1 MKSDDLI
8 EEIWERR
15 EKKRSYFEP
24 RKGIF
29 GDLTDFKRK
38 KKSNKSKLNSK
49 SKINNF
55 SQYLEKP
62 QNAPIQL
69 AKPTIKDV
77 GNSLLIKESEDS
89 LSFDDGITF
98 HFHGKFNAV
107 NSCWQREKCKD
118 LGLNYTLGII
128 YENEA
133 TNKALEIRRLVPS
146 REKRISPDG
155 NCLFRSLSFVITGT
169 DYNHQL
175 IRELIVNKVKGEYR
189 EQSSKYCNAHNDLLP
204 ESKCQSVEEY
214 LKISMMD
221 CIGSWGT
228 DLEIFLMAQILR
240 TDIFV
245 YKDDERNWMKFSG
258 YGFNDRHSVHE
269 LTESRIYL
277 RLYMSHFQPVVKV
290 KEIAKFSSK

>member
-1 MKSDDLI
+1 MPICPLWSGLILGPQLYPNYPSMTYTNAIAVNWMRIVKITILKNESKLRAGDFIRKLREGIVGIIKAFCFVIKREKTKKMKSDDLI

-15 EKKRSYFEP
+15 KKKRSYFEP

-38 KKSNKSKLNSK
+38 NISNKSKLNSK

-98 HFHGKFNAV
+98 HFHGKFNPV

-169 DYNHQL
+169 DYNH
-175 IRELIVNKVKGEYR
+175 
-189 EQSSKYCNAHNDLLP
+189 
-204 ESKCQSVEEY
+204 
-214 LKISMMD
+214 
-221 CIGSWGT
+221 
-228 DLEIFLMAQILR
+228 
-240 TDIFV
+240 
-245 YKDDERNWMKFSG
+245 
-258 YGFNDRHSVHE
+258 
-269 LTESRIYL
+269 
-277 RLYMSHFQPVVKV
+277 
-290 KEIAKFSSK
+290 

>member
-1 MKSDDLI
+1 MDANIKITILKNESKLRAEDFIRKLREGIVGRIKAFCFAFEPLSARVIKREKTKKMKSDDLI

-15 EKKRSYFEP
+15 KKKRSYFEA

-62 QNAPIQL
+62 QNTPIQL

-89 LSFDDGITF
+89 LSSDDGITF
-98 HFHGKFNAV
+98 HFHGKFNPV
-107 NSCWQREKCKD
+107 NSCWQREQCED

-155 NCLFRSLSFVITGT
+155 NCLFRSLSFITGT

-175 IRELIVNKVKGEYR
+175 IRELIVNKMKGEYR

-221 CIGSWGT
+221 RIGSWGT
-228 DLEIFLMAQILR
+228 DLEIFLMAQ
-240 TDIFV
+240 
-245 YKDDERNWMKFSG
+245 N
-258 YGFNDRHSVHE
+258 
-269 LTESRIYL
+269 
-277 RLYMSHFQPVVKV
+277 
-290 KEIAKFSSK
+290 